1 MSLTPDK
8 KSDLKKS
15 WMPSRQRKTKQAQ
28 PEYHLIVMDGSKT
41 EPAYF
46 QAVKAKIDEQY
57 RNRISIDIPHKN
69 TTAAN
74 IQLFYEAVRLAESS
88 PNTYRHVWIVYDT
101 DDFPAE
107 YIDRVPKFC
116 RQKKSQET
124 QYHAVWSNQCFEL
137 WYLLHFSYM
146 QSDLHRSE
154 YNDKLTKCLNKLS
167 KSKYNKTRE
176 DMYHILRPYLD
187 TAITNAKRLAD
198 VNGNKQP
205 SQAKPGT
212 RVFELMEMLRPYL

>member
-1 MSLTPDK
+1 MSLKPDK

-15 WMPSRQRKTKQAQ
+15 WMQPRQRKPKQAQ

-46 QAVKAKIDEQY
+46 HSVKAKIDEQY
-57 RNRISIDIPHKN
+57 RNRISIDIPRKN

-74 IQLFYEAVRLAESS
+74 VQLFYEAVRSAESNQ
-88 PNTYRHVWIVYDT
+88 NTYRHVWIVYDT

-107 YIDRVPKFC
+107 SVDKVPELC
-116 RQKKSQET
+116 RQNSSRET

-146 QSDLHRSE
+146 QSDLHRSA
-154 YNDKLTKCLNKLS
+154 YSDKLTICLNDLS
-167 KSKYNKTRE
+167 QGAYNKIRK

-212 RVFELMEMLRPYL
+212 RVFELMDMLRPYL